1 MSDQAGPVRRV
12 LLLAHTGREDAR
24 EVARAFVKALSSNDI
39 RVRALPAEAA
49 DLGLDPDL
57 LEIAHDESE
66 AAADCE
72 LAIVIGGDGTIL
84 RAAEI
89 THSHGT
95 PLLGV
100 NLGHVGFLAESEP
113 DAVEST
119 IGAIVE
125 RRYTSEER
133 LTIDVSVFRDGE
145 LVTSTFALNEASVEK
160 AARERMLEVVVEIDG
175 RPLSRFGCD
184 GVVCATPTG
193 STAYNFSAG
202 GPVVWPSV
210 EALLLVPD
218 QRPRPVRPAPGRRA
232 VVDAGR
238 RGAGAHRGRRRAVVR
253 RTPHGRPA
261 AGRPDRGTPRGSAGR
276 ASCGSTRRRSPTGW
290 SRSSGC
296 PSRAGA
302 ARPTFARTAMLEEIR
317 IGSLGVIESS
327 TLELGPGL
335 TVITGETGA
344 GKTMLV
350 TALGLLLGGRADT
363 GTVRT
368 GAKAAR
374 VEGVWQVGDLPA
386 FAATIEEAGGTVE
399 DDRVVLARNVSAEGR
414 SRAFAGGA
422 SVPVSVLAGLAEPLV
437 AVHGQSDQHRLLAPR
452 AQRDALDSFAGE
464 RVAKPLARYVAL
476 RARLLEVEAELTDV
490 TRAARERAREADL
503 LRFGLDE
510 IAAVEPLPGEDVEL
524 AAEEARLGYADTLRA
539 AAERAREALSS
550 DQDTPDALAA
560 TAEARTALESVRE
573 HDTEAGE
580 LADRLAELTYLL
592 SDLAA
597 DVASYASG
605 ARHRPLAARP
615 RVGAAGVAHGAHPQ
629 VRRHDRRGARLGR
642 AVGGA
647 APRPRRHRRPDR
659 AAARGGRH
667 AARRPRGRGHRADRR
682 PRQGRHPA
690 GRRRSPTS

>member
-1 MSDQAGPVRRV
+1 
-12 LLLAHTGREDAR
+12 
-24 EVARAFVKALSSNDI
+24 
-39 RVRALPAEAA
+39 
-49 DLGLDPDL
+49 
-57 LEIAHDESE
+57 
-66 AAADCE
+66 
-72 LAIVIGGDGTIL
+72 
-84 RAAEI
+84 
-89 THSHGT
+89 
-95 PLLGV
+95 
-100 NLGHVGFLAESEP
+100 
-113 DAVEST
+113 
-119 IGAIVE
+119 
-125 RRYTSEER
+125 
-133 LTIDVSVFRDGE
+133 
-145 LVTSTFALNEASVEK
+145 
-160 AARERMLEVVVEIDG
+160 
-175 RPLSRFGCD
+175 
-184 GVVCATPTG
+184 
-193 STAYNFSAG
+193 
-202 GPVVWPSV
+202 
-210 EALLLVPD
+210 
-218 QRPRPVRPAPGRRA
+218 
-232 VVDAGR
+232 
-238 RGAGAHRGRRRAVVR
+238 
-253 RTPHGRPA
+253 
-261 AGRPDRGTPRGSAGR
+261 
-276 ASCGSTRRRSPTGW
+276 
-290 SRSSGC
+290 
-296 PSRAGA
+296 
-302 ARPTFARTAMLEEIR
+302 MLEEIR

-386 FAATIEEAGGTVE
+386 FAATIEEAGGAVE

-422 SVPVSVLAGLAEPLV
+422 SVPVSVLAELAEPLV

-452 AQRDALDSFAGE
+452 AQRDALDRFAGE

-550 DQDTPDALAA
+550 DQDSPDALAA

-573 HDTEAGE
+573 HDPEAGE

-605 ARHRPLAARP
+605 LDTDPSRLAHVSERRASLTALTRKYGDTIAEVLGWAEQSSARLLDLDDTDGRIERLRAEAATLRADLATAATELTGARAKAATRLGTQVSDELTQLAMPDARVDVVVRQHEVEPESAGSLLVGKRWLRFGSAGVDEVEIQLAANTGSPARTLAKGASGGELSRVMLAIEVVARRHQPGADVRVRRGGRRRRRPRRGRGRPAAGRAGQERPGARRDPPAASRGVRRPPRRRREVQRRHGHHVRPHRARP
-615 RVGAAGVAHGAHPQ
+615 RGPRA
-629 VRRHDRRGARLGR
+629 R
-642 AVGGA
+642 AVADVRGHGRVRHRA
-647 APRPRRHRRPDR
+647 GPRPR
-659 AAARGGRH
+659 AARDGGTWPRPLLIP
-667 AARRPRGRGHRADRR
+667 RRGTRRTACGQPTPRG
-682 PRQGRHPA
+682 
-690 GRRRSPTS
+690 